1 MSYEFVIT
9 CYAVDVT
16 SRSFTLCL
24 HI

>member
-24 HI
+24 HM